1 MSEKNINLLEL
12 VENKETS
19 EFYPTPKSIV
29 EKMLSK
35 VDWKCV
41 ETILE
46 PSAGKGNILREIA
59 RKEHQLYNKFDVDC
73 IEIDSN
79 LRQILKYQ
87 FSDERKK
94 TVDDRRGKL
103 KTKMNYWNSNAG
115 KYENHLTSEEET
127 EYENLCDESR
137 TFLDKGIHIVNDDF
151 LTYEAFKR
159 YDLIIMNPPFSCG
172 AEHLLKALKMQEK
185 GGQVVSLLNAETI
198 RNPYTHTRQ
207 ALLELLN
214 QYNAEIEYIDNAFS
228 NAERQTNVEVALV
241 SVNIPEVQ
249 EESDIF
255 NHFQKAEHID
265 EMCYEEITDL
275 EVTDYIKAITT
286 RCNTE
291 IKAGLE
297 LIRQYK
303 ALSPYIMNNFTGDYK
318 KPLLVL
324 KNVNNG
330 SYSDSVSEND
340 YVRDVRLKY
349 WKVLLSNPKFVCKL
363 TSSLQD
369 EYRQQVY
376 KLADYDF
383 NEFNICTL
391 VADMNSRIKQGI
403 EDEILVMFDRLTET
417 HSYYPEFS
425 KNIHYY
431 NGWKTNQA
439 HKIGKKV
446 ILPCY
451 GVFSEWDNKPR
462 TYEAR
467 KVLEDIERIL
477 NFLDGH
483 MTEEINSW
491 SMLHSHFSCGNTKNI
506 PLKFFKVTF
515 YKKGT
520 VHITFNCPEL
530 IDRFNIYA
538 GQKKGWL
545 PPAYGKKSYSDMTSE
560 EKAVV
565 DSFQGEK
572 EYNKVMAKQGYYLAP
587 VTEENLM
594 LLEA

>member
-1 MSEKNINLLEL
+1 MSEKILNLLEI
-12 VENKETS
+12 VEDKETS
-19 EFYPTPKSIV
+19 EFYPTPKELV
-29 EKMLSK
+29 KKMLSK
-35 VDWKCV
+35 VNWDSV

-59 RKEHQLYNKFDVDC
+59 RKEHQRYKKFDVDC

-87 FSDERKK
+87 FSDEREESIDDEMGNLEAKK
-94 TVDDRRGKL
+94 RC
-103 KTKMNYWNSNAG
+103 WNSETRV
-115 KYENHLTSEEET
+115 YENTLTSEEET
-127 EYENLCDESR
+127 KYGILYDESR

-159 YDLIIMNPPFSCG
+159 YDLVIMNPPFSEG
-172 AEHLLKALKMQEK
+172 DKHLMKALKMQER
-185 GGQVVSLLNAETI
+185 GGQVVCLLNAETI

-207 ALLELLN
+207 ELLEMLN
-214 QYNAEIEYIDNAFS
+214 QYNADIEYLPNAFA
-228 NAERQTNVEVALV
+228 NAERKANVDVALIT
-241 SVNIPEVQ
+241 VNIPQVQ

-286 RCNTE
+286 RCKVE

-324 KNVNNG
+324 KNINDS
-330 SYSDSVSEND
+330 SYSNIISEND

-349 WKVLLSNPKFVCKL
+349 WKVLLSNPKFTSKL

-391 VADMNSRIKQGI
+391 VAEMNSRIKQGI
-403 EDEILVMFDRLTET
+403 EDEILVMFDRLTEA

-446 ILPCY
+446 ILPCC

-506 PLKFFKVTF
+506 PLKYFKVTF

-545 PPAYGKKSYSDMTSE
+545 PPAYGKKSYSNMTSE
-560 EKAVV
+560 EKEVI
-565 DSFQGEK
+565 DSFQGET
-572 EYNKVMAKQGYYLAP
+572 EYNKVMEKQGYYLAP
-587 VTEENLM
+587 VTEDNLL

>member
-19 EFYPTPKSIV
+19 EFYPTPKELV

-35 VDWKCV
+35 VNWDCV

-79 LRQILKYQ
+79 LRQILKFQ
-87 FSDERKK
+87 FSDERERTIDDEMGNLEAKK
-94 TVDDRRGKL
+94 RC
-103 KTKMNYWNSNAG
+103 WNSETRE
-115 KYENHLTSEEET
+115 YENTLSQEEET
-127 EYENLCDESR
+127 KYEILYDESR
-137 TFLDKGIHIVNDDF
+137 TFFDKDIHIVNDDF

-172 AEHLLKALKMQEK
+172 AEHLLKALKMQER
-185 GGQVVSLLNAETI
+185 GGQVVCLLNAETI

-214 QYNAEIEYIDNAFS
+214 QYNAEIEYIDNAFA
-228 NAERQTNVEVALV
+228 NAERKANVDVALIKV
-241 SVNIPEVQ
+241 DIPKMQ

-265 EMCYEEITDL
+265 EMRYEEITDL

-286 RCNTE
+286 RCKVE
-291 IKAGLE
+291 IKAGIE

-324 KNVNNG
+324 KNVNDK
-330 SYSDSVSEND
+330 SYSGSVSEND

-391 VADMNSRIKQGI
+391 VAEMNSRIKRGI
-403 EDEILVMFDRLTET
+403 EDEILVMFDRLTEA

-446 ILPCY
+446 ILPCS
-451 GVFSEWDNKPR
+451 GVFSEWSNEPR

-491 SMLHSHFSCGNTKNI
+491 SMLNSHFSCGNTKNI
-506 PLKFFKVTF
+506 PLKYFKATF

-545 PPAYGKKSYSDMTSE
+545 PPSYGKKTYSNMSPE

-565 DSFQGEK
+565 DSFQGE
-572 EYNKVMAKQGYYLAP
+572 EAYNEVMKKQGYYLAP
-587 VTEENLM
+587 VTEDNPL